1 MAGVR
6 VNHREVQ
13 SSCHLKGAKKKNIY
27 IHICIKK
34 TSNKQQPKSFE
45 GFSLSHFFSFF
56 TLQLLPLFFFF
67 IQGGG
72 AGAWQA
78 VRHELGFVALGH

>member
-6 VNHREVQ
+6 VNQREVQ
-13 SSCHLKGAKKKNIY
+13 SSCHLKGAKKKIY
-27 IHICIKK
+27 IYIYVYKKKLQTNSSQKALKGFPSHI
-34 TSNKQQPKSFE
+34 F
-45 GFSLSHFFSFF
+45 SHFLPCSCYRFSSSSSK
-56 TLQLLPLFFFF
+56 
-67 IQGGG
+67 GG